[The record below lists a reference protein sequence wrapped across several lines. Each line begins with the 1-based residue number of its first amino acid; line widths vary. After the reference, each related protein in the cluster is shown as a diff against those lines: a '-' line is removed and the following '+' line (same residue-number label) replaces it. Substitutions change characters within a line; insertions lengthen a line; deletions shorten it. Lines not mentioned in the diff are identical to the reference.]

1 MNYEFQPK
9 DPLAEAVMGSVFA
22 GIAATLVNL
31 AFDYFFRLS
40 VHFYASEI
48 INVASIIFATMLLF
62 TIAGLLY
69 FALDSISKNGYL
81 IYMLIF
87 ALLTLVCLM
96 GLLQISSSAHTEEFI
111 KFRNLLSGI
120 VGITGLLI
128 TFFVPYLEKH
138 NAVYY

>member
-1 MNYEFQPK
+1 MNYEYQPK

-22 GIAATLVNL
+22 GIAATLINL
-31 AFDYFFRLS
+31 AFDYFYRAS

-62 TIAGLLY
+62 TIAGFLY
-69 FALDSISKNGYL
+69 FALDIFSKHGYL
-81 IYMLIF
+81 IYMFIF
-87 ALLTLVCLM
+87 AILTIFCLI
-96 GLLQISSSAHTEEFI
+96 GLMQISSSANTEEFI
-111 KFRNLLSGI
+111 KFRNLLTGMVCISGLI
-120 VGITGLLI
+120 I